1 MFQSPRS
8 QLNAEALLNMLPISV
23 TLAVFQVLRSDLKME
38 DPSNMPL
45 MLVAL
50 AVFQADTLRLKEF
63 AR

>member
-1 MFQSPRS
+1 
-8 QLNAEALLNMLPISV
+8 LNMLPISV
-23 TLAVFQVLRSDLKME
+23 TLAVFPVRRSDLKME